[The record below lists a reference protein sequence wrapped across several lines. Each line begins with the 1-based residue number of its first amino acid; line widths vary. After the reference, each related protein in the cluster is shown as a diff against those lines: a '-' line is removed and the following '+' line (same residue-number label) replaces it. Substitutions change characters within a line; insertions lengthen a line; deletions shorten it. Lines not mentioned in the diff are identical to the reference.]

1 MAKLRLIV
9 GLGNPGAAYAQTRH
23 NIGAAFVR
31 DLAQRF
37 GLAFAAAGKASG
49 EVARGAVAG
58 VDARLLLPAAFM
70 NESGQAVGPYARYF
84 RIAPQ
89 QILVAHDEVAFPPGV
104 VRLKSG
110 GGDNGHNGVKS
121 VAAGLGDRGFHRLR
135 IGVGH
140 PGGKEKMLPY
150 LTEWPMPA
158 EERAQAEAAYRL
170 DEAVLAELMQG
181 ALYKAMNLLHRPAD
195 GMAD

>member
-9 GLGNPGAAYAQTRH
+9 GLGNPGPAYVQTRH

-31 DLAQRF
+31 DLAQQF
-37 GLAFAAAGKASG
+37 GLVFASAGKAPG
-49 EVARGAVAG
+49 EVAQGPVAG
-58 VDARLLLPAAFM
+58 VEARLLLPAAFM
-70 NESGQAVGPYARYF
+70 NQSGRTVGPYARYF

-110 GGDNGHNGVKS
+110 GGHNGHNGVKN

-150 LTEWPMPA
+150 LTEWRMPA
-158 EERAQAEAAYRL
+158 EERAQAEAAYHL
-170 DEAVLAELMQG
+170 DETVLADLMQG
-181 ALYKAMNLLHRPAD
+181 ALDKAMNQLHGPLD
-195 GMAD
+195 GMAR